1 MQRVAAALDKALMR
15 RRRVKLRDLGFEML
29 VDKEQGPERAAQVAV
44 ATCHDFVDR
53 SFTRS
58 ETHSKTP
65 SHCPFGIT
73 LRPIR
78 RFPLKDVN
86 EAGWRSLQVA
96 RPAVRKSAD
105 NGYKMA

>member
-1 MQRVAAALDKALMR
+1 MQRVAAALDQAVMR
-15 RRRVKLRDLGFEML
+15 GMCIKLRDLRFEML
-29 VDKEQGPERAAQVAV
+29 VDQEQRPQRAAKVTI
-44 ATCHDFVDR
+44 ATRYDFVDR

-78 RFPLKDVN
+78 CFPLEDVN
-86 EAGWRSLQVA
+86 EAGW
-96 RPAVRKSAD
+96 
-105 NGYKMA
+105 

>member
-1 MQRVAAALDKALMR
+1 MIFSEKQRLPFRIMPLVQRVAAALDETVMR
-15 RRRVKLRDLGFEML
+15 GRRIEFCDLGFEMF
-29 VDKEQGPERAAQVAV
+29 VDKQQRPQRATQVAV

-78 RFPLKDVN
+78 CFT
-86 EAGWRSLQVA
+86 
-96 RPAVRKSAD
+96 
-105 NGYKMA
+105 